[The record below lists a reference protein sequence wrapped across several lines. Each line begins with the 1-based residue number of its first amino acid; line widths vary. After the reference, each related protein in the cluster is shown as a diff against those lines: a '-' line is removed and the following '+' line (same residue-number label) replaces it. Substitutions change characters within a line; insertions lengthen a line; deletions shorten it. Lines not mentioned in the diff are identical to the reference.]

1 MPLSRRNFIHTSLAA
16 ASALRAASGD
26 LTQLTLLAAAEAL
39 RTKQTTSV
47 ELTKACLDRIAL
59 YDRGLNSFITVTPEV
74 AMEAARKADQERA
87 AGRARGPL
95 HGVPIALKDN
105 IDTQGIRTTA
115 ASALFADRVPAEDAE
130 VWRRLQA
137 AGAVL
142 LGKLNLHEFAAG
154 GTTAVTFFGPV
165 RNPYAAERNCGG
177 SSGGS
182 AVAIAADFAYGTLG
196 TDTGGSIRT
205 PASFCGVVG
214 FKPTHGRASIRGIIP
229 LVWSLDH
236 VGPLTKTVADAAV
249 LLQAIAGYDEL
260 DIDCVDRPVL
270 DYTKA
275 IGAPVQ
281 SFRLGVPRA
290 SFYDKL
296 DPEVAAA
303 VDTAL
308 GVLSKLTAGAKNCV
322 LPAVSYGP
330 SAGGAETATYHLPY
344 YPKSQGSYMP
354 STRKSMGRSASMP
367 ATTYVESM
375 RAVRLLRRQVVKV
388 FDTVDLVITPTT
400 KSKPYLI
407 SEAIQRVETDKP
419 MPPALANT
427 SQFNIFGLP
436 TISIPCGKFTDG
448 IPIGLQITGAPWAE
462 EKVLALAHAYEQ
474 ATDWHKR
481 RPSLFAELKPYEVK
495 TSL

>member
-1 MPLSRRNFIHTSLAA
+1 MPVSRRSFLSSSFAA
-16 ASALRAASGD
+16 ACSLRAAGTDVS
-26 LTQLTLLAAAEAL
+26 QLTLLGAAEAL
-39 RTKQTTSV
+39 RTRQTTSL
-47 ELTKACLDRIAL
+47 ELTKACLARIAK
-59 YDRGLNSFITVTPEV
+59 YDRGLNAFITVT
-74 AMEAARKADQERA
+74 ADYALEAARKADAERA
-87 AGRARGPL
+87 AGRVRGPL
-95 HGVPIALKDN
+95 HGIPIALKDN
-105 IDTQGIRTTA
+105 IDTKGIRTTA
-115 ASALFADRVPAEDAE
+115 ASALFADRVPGEDAE
-130 VWRRLQA
+130 VWRRLQV

-142 LGKLNLHEFAAG
+142 LGKANLHEFAAG
-154 GTTAVTFFGPV
+154 GTSAVTFFGPV
-165 RNPYAAERNCGG
+165 RNPYAPDRNCGG

-260 DIDCVDRPVL
+260 DIDCVDRPVP
-270 DYTKA
+270 DYLKA
-275 IGAPVQ
+275 IGAPTQ
-281 SFRLGVPRA
+281 ALRLGVPRA
-290 SFYDKL
+290 SFFDKL

-303 VDTAL
+303 VETAL
-308 GVLSKLTAGAKNCV
+308 GVLGSLTAGYRNSV

-344 YPKSQGSYMP
+344 FPKSPGSYMP
-354 STRKSMGRSASMP
+354 ATRKSMSRSAAMP

-375 RAVRLLRRQVVKV
+375 RAVRLLRRQVMQA
-388 FDTVDLVITPTT
+388 FDTSDLLITPTT
-400 KSKPYLI
+400 KLKPYPI
-407 SEAIQRVETDKP
+407 AEAIQRVETDKP
-419 MPPALANT
+419 LPPMLANT
-427 SQFNIFGLP
+427 GQFNIFGLP
-436 TISIPCGKFTDG
+436 TISIPCGQFSDG
-448 IPIGLQITGAPWAE
+448 VPIGLQITGAPWAE

-481 RPSLFAELKPYEVK
+481 RPTLDAGLLPYEVK
-495 TSL
+495 TVL